1 MYIALTINYIDQ
13 TEFYKINDLL
23 VDLSSQIWAFIVYLS
38 KKKKE
43 WEFISK

>member
-1 MYIALTINYIDQ
+1 MYIALAINYINQ
-13 TEFYKINDLL
+13 AEFNKINDLL
-23 VDLSSQIWAFIVYLS
+23 VDLSNQIGAFIVYLS